1 MSGRRNK
8 TLIQQTITQDL
19 LGPQALTE
27 AAEVEVP
34 EKYEIQECLG
44 RGGFGVVYK
53 ALDKSLDR
61 PVALKFLTDARA
73 ADLERF
79 RREARF
85 AARLHDPA
93 IVQVYEFGECD
104 GQPYIAMQYV
114 DGQNLAESELEP
126 DEIVRVIHNATKA
139 LQHAHEEG
147 IVHRDFKPANV
158 LLDQEGRT
166 YLTDFGVA
174 RDLQGSTATISQQG
188 ALLGTPALMPPEQAR
203 GDLHAVDA
211 RSDVY
216 AVGASLYWLLCRR
229 YPFERANLVDVL
241 HAVVHDEPPLP
252 RSINPSIP
260 RALEAIVLK
269 CMQKERRRRYQS
281 MTEVAND
288 LSDYLEGKTVKTE
301 ASEWFRKMIGA
312 SPRQPST
319 DPDLFQSVGI
329 EIAREIS
336 AWDANLYRV
345 SKNIIRFHPQ
355 LDSII
360 ERLGKIIDVTP
371 DVAWARFYR
380 GVALFRR
387 DRLDEALD
395 AMECSI
401 DRLANQATAQFEMG
415 RLYLAL
421 YLREQQKAHKHL
433 TRLGVD
439 QHLSDSRGRLH
450 QAEVC
455 FKETQRLRSDLMPWQ
470 IDYARA
476 VSLLA
481 DRDHTGCVEMC
492 DQILAQDPDLDEV
505 WKLRGDALR
514 FSGGEPF
521 ESYDEAI
528 RVRRSHYDAY
538 MAKAEAYLDLGQL
551 SEARKCLSQALEI
564 HPEHIDA
571 LAQIGRT
578 YLLEVRSQKGEIE
591 AAKISAVIDQGLD
604 HLAHASLVQ
613 PRCYEVV
620 VTQAEL
626 LIERSRLLSDEKS
639 IEDVLDCLKTASELD
654 GCQNRVKYLTASTH
668 LDRAR
673 LRRERGGD
681 AHDDLEKVLSYKAH
695 ETISGYE
702 NNPWRALIQAARAE
716 LAELR

>member
-1 MSGRRNK
+1 MSRSRNK
-8 TLIQQTITQDL
+8 TLIEQTVTQDL
-19 LGPQALTE
+19 FGPRALTE

-61 PVALKFLTDARA
+61 PVALKFLTDARP

-85 AARLHDPA
+85 AARLNNPA

-104 GQPYIAMQYV
+104 GQPYIAMQYI
-114 DGQNLAESELEP
+114 DGQNLAETNLEP
-126 DEIVRVIHNATKA
+126 DEVVRVIRTATKA

-158 LLDQEGRT
+158 LLDREGRT

-174 RDLQGSTATISQQG
+174 RDLQGGTATISQQG
-188 ALLGTPALMPPEQAR
+188 TLLGTPALMSPEQAR
-203 GDLHAVDA
+203 GDLQAIDA
-211 RSDVY
+211 RADIY
-216 AVGASLYWLLCRR
+216 AIGASLYWLLCRR
-229 YPFERANLVDVL
+229 YPFERTNLVDVL

-260 RALEAIVLK
+260 RALEAILLK
-269 CMQKERRRRYQS
+269 CMQKERRGRYQS
-281 MTEVAND
+281 MAEVTAD
-288 LSDYLEGKTVKTE
+288 LDDYLEGRTVKTE
-301 ASEWFRKMIGA
+301 TAEWFRKLVGA
-312 SPRQPST
+312 KPRAPST
-319 DPDLFQSVGI
+319 DPDLFQTVGI
-329 EIAREIS
+329 EIARGIS
-336 AWDANLYRV
+336 AWDSNLYRV
-345 SKNIIRFHPQ
+345 SKNITRFHPQ

-360 ERLGKIIDVTP
+360 ERLDKIIEVNP
-371 DVAWARFYR
+371 DVAWAYFYQ
-380 GVALFRR
+380 GIALFRR
-387 DRLDEALD
+387 GRLDEALD
-395 AMECSI
+395 AMERSI

-439 QHLSDSRGRLH
+439 RHLADTRGRLH

-455 FKETQRLRSDLMPWQ
+455 FKETQRLRSDDLMQWQ

-476 VSLLA
+476 VSRLA
-481 DRDHTGCVEMC
+481 DRDHSGCVEMC

-514 FSGGEPF
+514 FSGKEPF

-538 MAKAEAYLDLGQL
+538 MAKAEAHLDHGRLG
-551 SEARKCLSQALEI
+551 EARDCLRQALEI
-564 HPEHIDA
+564 HPDYIDA

-578 YLLEVRSQKGEIE
+578 YLLEARERKDEIDPKKIHE
-591 AAKISAVIDQGLD
+591 TIDEGLNHLSHAAT
-604 HLAHASLVQ
+604 VQ
-613 PRCYEVV
+613 PRCYEVI

-626 LIERSRLLSDEKS
+626 LIEKSRLLSDEPS
-639 IEDVLDCLKTASELD
+639 LEAAIDCLHAATDLN
-654 GCQNRVKYLTASTH
+654 GCQNRVKYLTAGAH
-668 LDRAR
+668 FDRAM
-673 LRRERGGD
+673 LRRERGADPRG
-681 AHDDLEKVLSYKAH
+681 DLEKVLA
-695 ETISGYE
+695 YE
-702 NNPWRALIQAARAE
+702 DNEPYLHDDNPWRDLLQAARKE
-716 LAELR
+716 LAGLR